1 MWQQHKKPTCTI
13 IKVSLLFE
21 NGFRILCIQSFACYK
36 ENTVKTTRQKKT
48 HTYEVHACKV
58 RQQQQQRKGKKLRE
72 RKKMCNC
79 ELWIVNC
86 KRTNCSGTLFVHA
99 MNADSFQRHAWNW
112 QRFKK
117 KKNTFQSTNDQ
128 ILTYS
133 HPCLLRL
140 HIQSVHFFLC
150 LKHNTQRK
158 QHAKLFS

>member
-1 MWQQHKKPTCTI
+1 MVLEYCAFNP
-13 IKVSLLFE
+13 LL
-21 NGFRILCIQSFACYK
+21 GYK
-36 ENTVKTTRQKKT
+36 ENTVKTTRQKK
-48 HTYEVHACKV
+48 HTQKHTKCMHVKLDSSNSNE
-58 RQQQQQRKGKKLRE
+58 REKKIERE
-72 RKKMCNC
+72 KKNVQ
-79 ELWIVNC
+79 LWIVNC

-158 QHAKLFS
+158 QHAKLFF

>member
-1 MWQQHKKPTCTI
+1 MVLEYCAFNP
-13 IKVSLLFE
+13 LL
-21 NGFRILCIQSFACYK
+21 GYK

-48 HTYEVHACKV
+48 HKHTKCMHV
-58 RQQQQQRKGKKLRE
+58 KLDSSNSNERE
-72 RKKMCNC
+72 KNWEREKKMCNC

-150 LKHNTQRK
+150 VSNTTHKENNMLNYSFRK
-158 QHAKLFS
+158 K